1 MSDILSSKQPS
12 RLVYLEAM
20 AEGLPIVTTP
30 AGGIPY
36 MVEDGKSAIIVPPD
50 DHQALADA
58 ILRLLSNSNLYR
70 QLSAGWLSAYPSLV
84 WDIDRRGLTQA
95 LFGRQEK
102 LSS

>member
-20 AEGLPIVTTP
+20 AEGLPMVTTP

-36 MVEDGKSAIIVPPD
+36 MVEDGESAIIVPPD
-50 DHQALADA
+50 DHRTLADA
-58 ILRLLSNSNLYR
+58 ILRLLSNSHLYR
-70 QLSAGWLSAYPSLV
+70 QLSAPGLSAFPHLV
-84 WDIDRRGLTQA
+84 WDIDRRGLSQA
-95 LFGRQEK
+95 LFGRREK

>member
-1 MSDILSSKQPS
+1 M
-12 RLVYLEAM
+12 
-20 AEGLPIVTTP
+20 VTTP

-58 ILRLLSNSNLYR
+58 ILRLLSNSHLYR
-70 QLSAGWLSAYPSLV
+70 RLSAAGLSAYPHLV
-84 WDIDRRGLTQA
+84 WDIDRRGLSHA

-102 LSS
+102 PSS